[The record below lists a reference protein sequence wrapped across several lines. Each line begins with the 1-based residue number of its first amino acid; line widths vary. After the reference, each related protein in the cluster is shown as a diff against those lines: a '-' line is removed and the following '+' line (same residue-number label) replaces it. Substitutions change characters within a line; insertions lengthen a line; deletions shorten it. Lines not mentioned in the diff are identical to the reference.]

1 MIIKKGEEH
10 SHADDLEDILQLV
23 RRDDMRLYPA
33 NCCLKVQAEKFIG
46 FVLTRR
52 GIEFNLE
59 KCQAVIDMRIPT
71 SMEEVHQL
79 IGRLVALS

>member
-1 MIIKKGEEH
+1 
-10 SHADDLEDILQLV
+10 
-23 RRDDMRLYPA
+23 MRLYPA

-46 FVLTRR
+46 FILTRR

-79 IGRLVALS
+79 IGRLVALSRFLSCAGDIAFLYFVALRKK